1 MRHQTPISSSTDPT
15 ADLTVDLLIV
25 GAGGA
30 GLCAAAAALEASADV
45 DIIILEKAPA
55 CGGNTSQSAGMFAID
70 SPAQRRKGIT
80 VSREEVFREKMAYAN
95 WRVDP
100 GLTLDCIDL
109 SGKMVA
115 WLEAKDMRFD
125 NVIEFLR
132 EGEAPQV
139 FHSFSLG
146 PSGFIGKTI
155 ADRLAAECRGRGV
168 RILEQTAAAQLHRDG
183 NGRVVGVTGH
193 SRDREMHIATRAV
206 IIATG
211 GFGASAGLLEKYFP
225 GHADVFTLNKLEM
238 TGDGLS
244 MVEAAGGR
252 LDDNMVLL
260 VTGPHH
266 YPWSHVLT
274 LLVRRP
280 EVALVNKRGERY
292 CDETIFLDYHTEAGN
307 ALSRQPD
314 MICYALLDSSLKAR
328 IVSSGEIVSGM
339 EREAGG
345 AGAWV
350 AELEAELEAG
360 VARDT
365 VAKGDDWQEVAREI
379 GADPTTLSATVARYN
394 DFCDRGHD
402 AEFFKE
408 RRFLRPLRTPPYYAV
423 LGRQGFDTTLG
434 GIKVDRRMRVI
445 GLSGS
450 PIPGLYAV
458 GDCASGWEHEN
469 YNLRHPGSALT
480 FALCSGYIAGRD
492 AVAYIGLHGA
502 GQDPDRSEEAV
513 WEEAR

>member
-1 MRHQTPISSSTDPT
+1 MPISSSADLT
-15 ADLTVDLLIV
+15 ADLTADLLIL

-30 GLCAAAAALEASADV
+30 GLAAAVSALEAAAGSI
-45 DIIILEKAPA
+45 DIVILEKAA
-55 CGGNTSQSAGMFAID
+55 SCGGNTSQSAGMFAID
-70 SPAQRRKGIT
+70 SPAQRRKGIN

-109 SGKMVA
+109 SGQIVA
-115 WLEAKDMRFD
+115 WLEARDMRFD
-125 NVIEFLR
+125 NIIEFLR

-146 PSGFIGKTI
+146 PPGFIGKTI
-155 ADRLAAECRGRGV
+155 VDRLAAECREQDV
-168 RILEQTAAAQLHRDG
+168 PILEQTSAARLHLDG
-183 NGRVVGVTGH
+183 DGCVAGVTAR
-193 SRDREMHIATRAV
+193 SEDREMHIATQAV

-211 GFGASAGLLEKYFP
+211 GFGASAGLLETYFP
-225 GHADVFTLNKLEM
+225 GHADVFTLNKPEM

-244 MVEAAGGR
+244 MVEAAGGQI
-252 LDDNMVLL
+252 DDNMVLL

-280 EVALVNKRGERY
+280 EIILVNKAGERY

-307 ALSRQPD
+307 ALSRQPGK
-314 MICYALLDSSLKAR
+314 ICYGLLDSGLKDH
-328 IVSSGEIVSGM
+328 IMTSGEIVSGM

-350 AELEAELEAG
+350 AELEAELETGIAH
-360 VARDT
+360 DT
-365 VAKGDDWQEVAREI
+365 VAKGDSWHQVARQIDAAPE
-379 GADPTTLSATVARYN
+379 TLSATVARYN
-394 DFCDRGHD
+394 AHCDRGQD
-402 AEFFKE
+402 GEFFKE
-408 RRFLRPLRTPPYYAV
+408 RKFLRPLRTPPYYAV

-434 GIKVDRRMRVI
+434 GIKIDRRTRVI
-445 GLSGS
+445 DRQDS

-469 YNLRHPGSALT
+469 YNLRHPGSAMT

-492 AVAYIGLHGA
+492 AVAYIGPHEA
-502 GQDPDRSEEAV
+502 GQDLDVSEET
-513 WEEAR
+513 R

>member
-1 MRHQTPISSSTDPT
+1 MPTSSPTGLT
-15 ADLTVDLLIV
+15 ADLTADLVII

-30 GLCAAAAALEASADV
+30 GLTAAASALDAAGGSV
-45 DIIILEKAPA
+45 DIIVLEKAPT
-55 CGGNTSQSAGMFAID
+55 CGGNTSQSAGMFAIG
-70 SPAQRRKGIT
+70 SPAQRRKGII

-109 SGKMVA
+109 SGKIVA
-115 WLEAKDMRFD
+115 WLEDKGMRFD

-132 EGEAPQV
+132 EGQAPQV

-146 PSGFIGKTI
+146 PPGFIGKTI
-155 ADRLAAECRGRGV
+155 VERLADECRGQGV
-168 RILEQTAAAQLHRDG
+168 RILEQAAAKRLLLDDD
-183 NGRVVGVTGH
+183 GRVGGVTAQSG
-193 SRDREMHIATRAV
+193 DREIRVAARAV
-206 IIATG
+206 IVATG
-211 GFGASAGLLEKYFP
+211 GFGASAALLETYFP
-225 GHADVFTLNKLEM
+225 GHTQVFTLNKPEM

-244 MVEAAGGR
+244 MVEAAGGWI
-252 LDDNMVLL
+252 DDNLVLL

-280 EVALVNKRGERY
+280 ELILVNSKGERY
-292 CDETIFLDYHTEAGN
+292 CDETLFLDYHTEAGN
-307 ALSRQPD
+307 ALSRQPGK
-314 MICYALLDSSLKAR
+314 ICYGLLDSSLKNHAMT
-328 IVSSGEIVSGM
+328 SGEIVSGM

-365 VAKGDDWQEVAREI
+365 VAKGDSWQAVADRI
-379 GADPTTLSATVARYN
+379 GVDAAALSATVARYN
-394 DFCDRGHD
+394 EHCERGHD
-402 AEFFKE
+402 GEFFKE
-408 RRFLRPLRTPPYYAV
+408 KRFLRPLTIPPYYAV

-445 GLSGS
+445 GRQGS
-450 PIPGLYAV
+450 PIPGLYAA

-469 YNLRHPGSALT
+469 YNLRHPGSAMT

-492 AVAYIGLHGA
+492 AVASMGPRHA
-502 GQDPDRSEEAV
+502 GQDLDVSEET
-513 WEEAR
+513 R